1 MKRAFIIM
9 LILSA
14 AFASCTIGPVPIY
27 TRQPILDIISDT
39 LNVNFV
45 VPDLDASGWDS
56 WSHGEMGEDTVY
68 ISFNVSE
75 TKGYNAYIT
84 GITYSLYVEN
94 ISVQSGTND
103 LLIPELI
110 EDKDTISIFKASEI
124 IIDENTAHYID
135 GLDGYYDNVGNG
147 IIEIQV
153 SFEDDNG
160 DRYQSLPV
168 RKPFTLSK

>member
-1 MKRAFIIM
+1 MKRSLIIL

-27 TRQPILDIISDT
+27 TRQPILDILSDT

-56 WSHGEMGEDTVY
+56 WSHGEMGEDTAY
-68 ISFNVSE
+68 ISFNVCE
-75 TKGYNAYIT
+75 TKGLDAYIT
-84 GITYSLYVEN
+84 GIDYTLFIDN
-94 ISVQSGTND
+94 ISVQSGYND
-103 LLIPELI
+103 LLIPEEI
-110 EDKDTISIFKASEI
+110 TDKDTISLFKAAEI
-124 IIDENTAHYID
+124 IISENTAHYID

-153 SFEDDNG
+153 SFEDVNG
-160 DRYQSLPV
+160 DRYVSLPV
-168 RKPFTLSK
+168 RKPFTVSK